1 MTKGPAKEKP
11 APMADLAAL
20 TADALAEYDDLRA
33 ILVGIAPDDWERPTP
48 AAGWTV
54 RDQISHL
61 AYFDGAARL
70 SIAEPDAFRAARAE
84 AVADIEKFV
93 AATLAYG
100 RGITGAELLDRFAE
114 ERRGLV
120 EAARAAPEGVRVPWY
135 GPDMAVASSI
145 TARIMETW
153 AHGQDVADALGVRRP
168 PTDRI
173 RHVCDIGIR
182 ARPFTYRNRGLE
194 PPATP
199 LRVELTAPDGT
210 VWEWGP
216 ADAADRV
223 TGSALDFAL
232 VVTQR
237 RLPADS
243 DLVAEGDD
251 ARAWMA
257 FAQAFA
263 GNPTDT
269 DPGRAGLGA

>member
-1 MTKGPAKEKP
+1 
-11 APMADLAAL
+11 MADLQAL
-20 TADALAEYDDLRA
+20 GRDALAEHDDLRA
-33 ILVGIAPDDWERPTP
+33 ILVAIAPDDWERPTP

-70 SIAEPDAFRAARAE
+70 SMVDPDAFRAARAE

-93 AATLAYG
+93 DATLAYG
-100 RGITGAELLDRFAE
+100 RGMPGSELLDRFTA

-120 EAARAAPEGVRVPWY
+120 DAALAAPDGVRIPWY
-135 GPDMAVASSI
+135 GPDMAVASSV

-153 AHGQDVADALGVRRP
+153 AHGQDVADALGVERP
-168 PTDRI
+168 LTGRL

-182 ARPFTYRNRGLE
+182 ARPFSYRNRGLE
-194 PPATP
+194 PPGTP
-199 LRVELTAPDGT
+199 LRVELVAPDGSR
-210 VWEWGP
+210 WEWGP

-223 TGSALDFAL
+223 SGPALDFAL

-237 RLPADS
+237 RHAADTA
-243 DLVAEGDD
+243 LVVDGDD
-251 ARAWMA
+251 ARAWIA

-269 DPGRAGLGA
+269 DPGRARTAS